1 MEQMI
6 RERFVCLFVLGCVGV
21 AMAQDASETPTVSP
35 DRWIVHDDFDD
46 NEQGRLWRAYAQ
58 DANTCRVIETNG
70 RLELL
75 TMRYTQ
81 NAFAGYI
88 ADSWRLSPKEDFAL
102 RVDFHYD
109 LRTLEKGRISI
120 GITPG
125 EEDPRA
131 ERFDFGVGCADLYSN
146 YWYEVKNGLAAQTAY
161 VSRFAVDGVLYM
173 SYDAVADA
181 LFIGDGGYGPG
192 NAWMTVRDLL
202 QGQWGGRPIYLYLGG
217 SANRLQMTPGH
228 AYLDNLV
235 VEKGTVIENISEE
248 VYRFWS
254 PVTGTHFYTM
264 SEDEKEKL
272 LTQSTDVWTYEGVA
286 FRAFPD
292 DSDPDSRPVHRF
304 WSNAL
309 ASHFYTIDE
318 EEVARLVDEYADVWA
333 YEGIVFYAY
342 PVDRHPP
349 WARPVHR
356 FWSNIRTTHFFTMSQ
371 AEADRLLDEYADVWT
386 YEGIAWYAN
395 E

>member
-1 MEQMI
+1 MEKMI
-6 RERFVCLFVLGCVGV
+6 REKLVCLFVLGCVGV
-21 AMAQDASETPTVSP
+21 AMAQDTLETPTASP
-35 DRWIVHDDFDD
+35 DRWIIHDDFDD
-46 NEQGRLWRAYAQ
+46 NEQGGIWRAYAQ
-58 DANTCRVIETNG
+58 DANTCQVIETNG

-75 TMRYTQ
+75 TICETQ
-81 NAFAGYI
+81 NAFAGYL
-88 ADSWRLSPKEDFAL
+88 ANAWRLSPGDDFAL

-109 LRTLEKGRISI
+109 LRTHEKGRINI
-120 GITPG
+120 GLTPN

-131 ERFDFGVGCADLYSN
+131 ERFDFGVSCANLYSN
-146 YWYEVKNGLAAQTAY
+146 YWYEVKNGLSAQTAY
-161 VSRFAVDGVLYM
+161 ISRFATDGVLHL
-173 SYDAVADA
+173 SYDAVEDA
-181 LFIGDGGYGPG
+181 LFIGNAGYGPE

-217 SANRLQMTPGH
+217 SANGLQITPGH
-228 AYLDNLV
+228 AYLDNLL
-235 VEKGTVIENISEE
+235 VEKGTVIENISRE

-264 SEDEKEKL
+264 SEDEKDKL
-272 LTQSTDVWTYEGVA
+272 LTQSADVWTYEGVA
-286 FRAFPD
+286 FRAFAD

-318 EEVARLVDEYADVWA
+318 EEKARLVDEYADTWT
-333 YEGIVFYAY
+333 YEGIVFYVY
-342 PVDRHPP
+342 PVDRHPA

-356 FWSNIRTTHFFTMSQ
+356 FWSNVRMTHFFTMSQ
-371 AEADRLLDEYADVWT
+371 AEADRLVNEYAEVWT